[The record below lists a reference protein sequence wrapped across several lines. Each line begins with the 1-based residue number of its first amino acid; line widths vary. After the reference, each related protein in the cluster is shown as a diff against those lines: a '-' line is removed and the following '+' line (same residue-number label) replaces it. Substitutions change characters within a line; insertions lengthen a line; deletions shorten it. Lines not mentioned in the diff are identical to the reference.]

1 MFLIISWT
9 AQTFKNT
16 YVYLRWLSRSTVTCF
31 NRYELMLLHFVYRS
45 QQTII
50 YLKCVA
56 GGADSI
62 RHADLSSWMAPQTAP
77 CRGNS
82 KAAPAAKTIRSYKNC
97 GIPDEL
103 LDGIFELQEGKQ
115 VHVHCKLGQRFQC
128 AFNWKEYFLGK
139 FLTSWH
145 TFLKRVVMPQKWAKN
160 FAMQLYR
167 RKNIF
172 WEVYVWIQSGKE
184 EKETNFV
191 FILSF
196 RVYRRQSNPNHP
208 VHHLRPP
215 AYGACAPLAA
225 NIPTPPRLC

>member
-1 MFLIISWT
+1 MFLIILWT

-62 RHADLSSWMAPQTAP
+62 RHDDLSSWMAPQTAP

-115 VHVHCKLGQRFQC
+115 VYVHCKLGQRFQC

-172 WEVYVWIQSGKE
+172 WEVYICVNTKWKGRE
-184 EKETNFV
+184 GNEFCLHLV
-191 FILSF
+191 FPCL
-196 RVYRRQSNPNHP
+196 
-208 VHHLRPP
+208 
-215 AYGACAPLAA
+215 
-225 NIPTPPRLC
+225 